1 MIVMNISFI
10 NMYLWSEIQG
20 NVEEMEKDGFSHFV
34 TLTLKRK
41 LLHLSLRNN
50 QYTQS
55 YK

>member
-10 NMYLWSEIQG
+10 NMYLWSEIQR

-34 TLTLKRK
+34 TLKFKRK

-55 YK
+55 YT